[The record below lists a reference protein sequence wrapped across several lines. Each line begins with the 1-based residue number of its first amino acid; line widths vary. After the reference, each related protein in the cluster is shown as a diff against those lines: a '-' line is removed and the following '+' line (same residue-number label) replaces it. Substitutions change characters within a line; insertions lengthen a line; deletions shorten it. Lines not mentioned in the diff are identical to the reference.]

1 MLVLIWQSEYDSLGN
16 DIKDDIYASVNN
28 SHFIIHLI
36 NFESESVSFYPLLSS
51 WRIIQLVQSTN
62 SFPKTIEFLIYDLTH
77 IQVSKRDFG
86 YDI

>member
-1 MLVLIWQSEYDSLGN
+1 MLVLIRQSEYDSLGN

-28 SHFIIHLI
+28 SHFIIHVI
-36 NFESESVSFYPLLSS
+36 NFQSESVSFYPLLSS

-62 SFPKTIEFLIYDLTH
+62 SFPETILIYDLTH

>member
-28 SHFIIHLI
+28 SHFIIHVI
-36 NFESESVSFYPLLSS
+36 NFQSESVSFYPLLSS

-62 SFPKTIEFLIYDLTH
+62 SFPETILIYDLTH
-77 IQVSKRDFG
+77 IQVSERDFG

>member
-1 MLVLIWQSEYDSLGN
+1 MLVLIRQSEYDSLGN

-28 SHFIIHLI
+28 SHFIIHVI

-62 SFPKTIEFLIYDLTH
+62 SFPKTIEYSYIFKSVKEILDMIFKT
-77 IQVSKRDFG
+77 
-86 YDI
+86 

>member
-1 MLVLIWQSEYDSLGN
+1 MLVLIRQSEYDSLGN

-28 SHFIIHLI
+28 SQFIIHVI

-62 SFPKTIEFLIYDLTH
+62 SFPKTIEYSYI
-77 IQVSKRDFG
+77 
-86 YDI
+86 